1 MSIFT
6 TEQRVQNLIRNVQ
19 DAAWH
24 REAARDYLRM
34 TLQTDSWRD
43 YRTPNGVRVEHTRF
57 TEFVGRLHPFGMS
70 TVTHTVTVD
79 ELRDIAASDPE
90 LLALLDRELAEEKE
104 TAA

>member
-6 TEQRVQNLIRNVQ
+6 AQEQVQKLISNVQ

-34 TLQTDSWRD
+34 TLQTGSWRSF
-43 YRTPNGVRVEHTRF
+43 RTPNGVPVEHERF
-57 TEFVGRLHPFGMS
+57 TEFVDRLHPFGMS
-70 TVTHTVTVD
+70 TVTHTVTVA

-90 LLALLDRELAEEKE
+90 LLALLDRELASEEV
-104 TAA
+104 AS